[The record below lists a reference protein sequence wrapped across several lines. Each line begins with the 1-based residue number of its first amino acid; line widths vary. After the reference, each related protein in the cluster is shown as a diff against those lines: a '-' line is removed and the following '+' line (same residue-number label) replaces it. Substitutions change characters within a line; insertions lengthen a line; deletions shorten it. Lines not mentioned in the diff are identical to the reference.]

1 MSELN
6 TAISKIAK
14 KYPKS
19 GYEKKGVTIY
29 NAYRD
34 GVMNGDIPVFAFT
47 AAGKPEST
55 AKYLGKITGYTA
67 AECLT
72 FISELFNM
80 TKTGVISSKLL
91 NPKLDVQQTVNK
103 KEFEK
108 LKPGLLPAVPSVSSN
123 IKKIA
128 YPIAVPAIIIIGLI
142 VANNFIKLRKTSK
155 KLL

>member
-6 TAISKIAK
+6 TLISKIAK

-34 GVMNGDIPVFAFT
+34 SIMNGSIPAFSFT

-55 AKYLGKITGYTA
+55 AKMLSSITGYSA
-67 AECLT
+67 AECLQ
-72 FISELFNM
+72 FMSEIFNL
-80 TKTGVISSKLL
+80 TKTGVISSKLI
-91 NPKLDVQQTVNK
+91 NPKLDVEQAVNK

-108 LKPGLLPAVPSVSSN
+108 MKPGLINVPDVSKNMKKLTLPIVVPAVL
-123 IKKIA
+123 
-128 YPIAVPAIIIIGLI
+128 IIGLI
-142 VANNFIKLRKTSK
+142 VANNFIKMKKTFK
-155 KLL
+155 KTL